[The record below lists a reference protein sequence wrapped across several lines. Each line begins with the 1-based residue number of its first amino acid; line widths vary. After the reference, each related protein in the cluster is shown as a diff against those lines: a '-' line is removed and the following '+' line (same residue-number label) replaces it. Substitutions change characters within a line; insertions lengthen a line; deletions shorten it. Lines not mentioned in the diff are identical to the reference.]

1 MFQNSVYEWSRDH
14 RLHHKFT
21 ETDADPHNAKRGFFF
36 SHVGWLLVK
45 KHPEVKEKGKS
56 LDMSDLLQDEVV
68 MFQHRHYKKMVSL
81 FCFAIP
87 IAVPVFVWEEA
98 VYIAALVS
106 GFMRYCA
113 LLNGTWLVNSA
124 AHMWGSKPYDV
135 NIDPAENYSVS
146 FLTVGEGFHNYHHT
160 FPHDYSTSEFGWKL
174 NITTLFIDIMYY
186 LGQAYDRR
194 TVSKETVL
202 KRKQRTGDGSCQ
214 MLMNLW

>member
-1 MFQNSVYEWSRDH
+1 M
-14 RLHHKFT
+14 L
-21 ETDADPHNAKRGFFF
+21 GC
-36 SHVGWLLVK
+36 
-45 KHPEVKEKGKS
+45 S
-56 LDMSDLLQDEVV
+56 LC
-68 MFQHRHYKKMVSL
+68 RHYKKLVVAL
-81 FCFAIP
+81 CFIVPTVIP
-87 IAVPVFVWEEA
+87 VYVWGESAFIAFYIAV
-98 VYIAALVS
+98 LL
-106 GFMRYCA
+106 RYT
-113 LLNGTWLVNSA
+113 LSLNATWLVNSA